1 MEPSRILVLDDD
13 ESITLLTRSA
23 LTMHGYEVT
32 EFNDPEAALA
42 RTAEEEFA
50 LVLVDIMMPCMDG
63 VEFIRQAQK
72 LRPAGSTRYAVL
84 TAKKLDE
91 QQRRE
96 IFDLGAE
103 IMTKPFIPVRLVERV
118 AELLR

>member
-1 MEPSRILVLDDD
+1 MEKISVLVLDDD
-13 ESITLLTRSA
+13 EDITLLTRSA

-32 EFNDPEAALA
+32 ESNNPLEALDLVKKRSFRLILA
-42 RTAEEEFA
+42 
-50 LVLVDIMMPCMDG
+50 DIMMPEMDG
-63 VEFIRQAQK
+63 IEFIRQARQAS
-72 LRPAGSTRYAVL
+72 PDADTRYAIL

-91 QQRRE
+91 EQRRI

-103 IMTKPFIPVRLVERV
+103 IMTKPFIPLKLVEKV